1 MKLNRMSAA
10 LVAGL
15 LVAAAPL
22 ANAQDAK
29 GSWNGGYV
37 GAYAGIVDKPDNG
50 DSDRF
55 LFDTNLDGN
64 FNDTVRTGAGADAF
78 SPGFCNGV
86 AQTATPAGGCAE
98 NTGGADWGLR
108 AGYDWQ
114 FDRFVFGVVGEYGLM
129 DARDAVSAFSTTPA
143 RYSMLRKID
152 GIAALRARIGV
163 VVGDDEANLVYA
175 TAGGA
180 RASIENTFATSNGV
194 NTFTNNGDT
203 DASGHQLGLGYERRF
218 GQAFTVGV
226 EYLRTELDDGD
237 YRVRAAGPAPAT
249 NPFILQNPN
258 GTDFRRSDTDIE
270 LDSQRITASYRF

>member
-180 RASIENTFATSNGV
+180 RASIENSFATSNGV
-194 NTFTNNGDT
+194 NTFTDNGDT

-270 LDSQRITASYRF
+270 LDSLRITASYRF

>member
-98 NTGGADWGLR
+98 NSGGADWGLR

-114 FDRFVFGVVGEYGLM
+114 FDRFVVGVVGEYGLM

-180 RASIENTFATSNGV
+180 RASIENSFATSNGV

-270 LDSQRITASYRF
+270 LDSLRITASYRF

>member
-114 FDRFVFGVVGEYGLM
+114 FDRFVVGVVGEYGLM

-270 LDSQRITASYRF
+270 LDSLRITASYRF

>member
-98 NTGGADWGLR
+98 NSGGADWGLR

-194 NTFTNNGDT
+194 NTFTDNGDT

-270 LDSQRITASYRF
+270 LDSLRITASYRF

>member
-22 ANAQDAK
+22 AHAQDAK

-98 NTGGADWGLR
+98 NSGGADWGLR

-114 FDRFVFGVVGEYGLM
+114 FDRFVVGVVGEYGLM

-194 NTFTNNGDT
+194 NTFTNSGDT

-237 YRVRAAGPAPAT
+237 YRVRSAGPAPAT

-270 LDSQRITASYRF
+270 LDSVRITASYRF

>member
-98 NTGGADWGLR
+98 NSGGADWGLR

-114 FDRFVFGVVGEYGLM
+114 FDRFVVGVVGEYGLM

-180 RASIENTFATSNGV
+180 RASIENSFATSNGV
-194 NTFTNNGDT
+194 NTFTDNGDT

-270 LDSQRITASYRF
+270 LDSLRITASYRF

>member
-114 FDRFVFGVVGEYGLM
+114 FDRFVVGVVGEYGLM

-194 NTFTNNGDT
+194 NTFTDNGDT

-270 LDSQRITASYRF
+270 LDSLRITASYRF

>member
-270 LDSQRITASYRF
+270 LDSLRITASYRF

>member
-98 NTGGADWGLR
+98 NSGGADWGLR

-114 FDRFVFGVVGEYGLM
+114 FDRFVVGVVGEYGLM

-270 LDSQRITASYRF
+270 LDSLRITASYRF

>member
-194 NTFTNNGDT
+194 NTFTDNGDT

-270 LDSQRITASYRF
+270 LDSLRITASYRF

>member
-114 FDRFVFGVVGEYGLM
+114 FDRFVVGVVGEYGLM

-180 RASIENTFATSNGV
+180 RASIENSFATSNGV
-194 NTFTNNGDT
+194 NTFTDNGDT

-270 LDSQRITASYRF
+270 LDSLRITASYRF

>member
-98 NTGGADWGLR
+98 NSGGADWGLR

-114 FDRFVFGVVGEYGLM
+114 FDRFVVGVVGEYGLM

-180 RASIENTFATSNGV
+180 RASIENSFATSNGV

-270 LDSQRITASYRF
+270 LDSVRITASYRF

>member
-10 LVAGL
+10 LVGGL
-15 LVAAAPL
+15 LVAAASL
-22 ANAQDAK
+22 ANAQDGK

-37 GAYAGIVDKPDNG
+37 GAYAGIVDKPDN
-50 DSDRF
+50 DENDRF

-114 FDRFVFGVVGEYGLM
+114 FDRFVVGVVGEYGLM

-258 GTDFRRSDTDIE
+258 GTDFRRSDTDIK
-270 LDSQRITASYRF
+270 LDSVRITASYRF